1 MTRVKHLN
9 LNEMFL
15 YEVLLDIFADICVER
30 AAAQPHWDT
39 YIIKYKLVPASAAP
53 SCATVYS
60 LNEFCI

>member
-39 YIIKYKLVPASAAP
+39 YS
-53 SCATVYS
+53 
-60 LNEFCI
+60 